1 MAVLLDNPVRSYAW
15 GSTSVIPELLG
26 REPSGEPQAE
36 LWIGAHPGAPS
47 VVEGDGRGLDEV
59 IAADP
64 ASNLG
69 AGVVERFGP
78 ALPFLLKVLAV
89 GAPLSIQV
97 HPTIA
102 QAEAGFAAED
112 AAGVPIDAPERN
124 YRDRN
129 HKPEMVVA
137 LTDFEGLLGF
147 RAPDETAALL
157 ARFTVAEL
165 TAAADTVRSHDG
177 LATLTRAW
185 LTMPAGHAEALVGS
199 LVEAAPRVD
208 DGLGAL
214 VGRLGRAFPGDR
226 GILLAL
232 LLRHVRLRPGQA
244 AFVPAGVPHVYLGG
258 VAVEPQAS
266 SDNTLRAGLTPKHV
280 DVAEVLRL
288 LRYEPDGA
296 VMIEPVGDASRV
308 DYPVPGMAEF
318 ALSRLDLSGTQ
329 AQVDGGPRIV
339 LVTEGRVEVG
349 TAGAEGTAG
358 ETGQVVPVER
368 GRAAF
373 VAASEGVATVTGT
386 GTAFVI
392 TTGTDTAR

>member
-15 GSTSVIPELLG
+15 GSTTVIPGLLG

-47 VVEGDGRGLDEV
+47 VVVGDGRGLDEV

-64 ASNLG
+64 ESILG

-78 ALPFLLKVLAV
+78 SLPFLLKVLAV

-102 QAEAGFAAED
+102 QAETGFAAED
-112 AAGVPIDAPERN
+112 AAGVPLGAPQRN

-137 LTDFEGLLGF
+137 LTDFEALLGF

-157 ARFTVAEL
+157 TRFGVPEL
-165 TAAADTVRSHDG
+165 TAAADTVRAHDG
-177 LATLTRAW
+177 LATLTRDW
-185 LTMPAGHAEALVGS
+185 LTMPAHDAGALVRRV
-199 LVEAAPRVD
+199 VEAAPRV
-208 DGLGAL
+208 GGSLGAL
-214 VGRLGRAFPGDR
+214 VGRLGPAFPGDR

-244 AFVPAGVPHVYLGG
+244 AFVPAGVPHMYLGG

-296 VMIEPVGDASRV
+296 LMIGPVGDASRLH
-308 DYPVPGMAEF
+308 YPVPAMAEF
-318 ALSRLDLSGTQ
+318 ALSRLDLSG
-329 AQVDGGPRIV
+329 APAHVDGGPRIV

-349 TAGAEGTAG
+349 TAGDPGRA
-358 ETGQVVPVER
+358 VPVER
-368 GRAAF
+368 GHAAF